1 MIWSV
6 HIQIIKI
13 TVWRK
18 KSEIRKNK
26 EGKLGRIKWE
36 NLIYLFLSR
45 SFGAG
50 DHGKLGHG
58 DTARHYR
65 PKVVDALQG
74 LDIAKVVAGNL
85 VSFAL
90 TKTGEILAWGSG
102 PCLGFGSTEAISLSP
117 QLIDDLVDNFIVD
130 ISVGDSHVL
139 ALSQVIRFVHLKQII
154 ML

>member
-1 MIWSV
+1 MVLHFFGS
-6 HIQIIKI
+6 
-13 TVWRK
+13 T
-18 KSEIRKNK
+18 
-26 EGKLGRIKWE
+26 LGL
-36 NLIYLFLSR
+36 NYLFFVR

-74 LDIAKVVAGNL
+74 LDVAKVVAGNL

-139 ALSQVIRFVHLKQII
+139 ALSQVLVHLKLIRGRSQTTLTI
-154 ML
+154 